1 MTLIQHL
8 VFLTCAVVAGYVQNL
23 TGFAFGLILLG
34 MVGLMAIAPITDV
47 ANVVSVLMLVNAA
60 MVFYTARPKFE
71 IRVIGP
77 TMGASLIGVTVGVL
91 LLNWLSDTV
100 VHMLSMLLGVTIVAC
115 AVILAQDGVALAHRS
130 PLSRFIAFGAISG
143 VLGGLFS
150 AAGPPLVYHFY
161 RQPIALRA
169 IREGLI
175 AIFAANALLRLGMM
189 LPSGRFSANA
199 LILSL
204 ETVPLILLQT
214 YWMARRPTTLRVATI
229 KQIVCVM
236 LALVGLGLVLSSAI
250 SMGLFEI
257 SSVRPV
263 SLVFG

>member
-1 MTLIQHL
+1 MTLAQHL
-8 VFLTCAVVAGYVQNL
+8 VFFACAVIAGYVQNL

-34 MVGLMAIAPITDV
+34 MVGLMEIAPITDV

-60 MVFYTARPKFE
+60 MIFYTERPKLE

-77 TMGASLIGVTVGVL
+77 TMGASLIGVIVGVL

-100 VHMLSMLLGVTIVAC
+100 VHVLSMLLGVTIVAC
-115 AVILAQDGVALAHRS
+115 AAILAQDGGTLENRS
-130 PLSRFIAFGAISG
+130 PISRFIAFGAISG

-161 RQPIALRA
+161 RQPIALRT

-175 AIFAANALLRLGMM
+175 AIFAANALLRLAMM
-189 LPSGRFSANA
+189 LPTGRFGVNA
-199 LILSL
+199 MILSL

-214 YWMARRPTTLRVATI
+214 YWMARRPTTLRTATI
-229 KQIVCVM
+229 RRIVCVM
-236 LALVGLGLVLSSAI
+236 LALVGLGLMLSSGFA
-250 SMGLFEI
+250 MGLIEI
-257 SSVRPV
+257 GSFR
-263 SLVFG
+263 